1 METLLWVGGVA
12 AVLYGAVGCVMA
24 FYEKSQTDDPWNWKI
39 VVKWP
44 LIFFGFGR

>member
-1 METLLWVGGVA
+1 MHWLIWVLA
-12 AVLYGAVGCVMA
+12 AIFVIYMGLGCVMA

-39 VVKWP
+39 VFMWP